1 MPRLALPLLFAYCLL
16 SALPPLLVGW
26 RSAPLEKGAV
36 VAFVIWLLPLVL
48 ARPRLEALDPRPCWV
63 GGGLC
68 VVGSLL
74 DLNLL
79 RLLGFA
85 VAAHGLSGGR
95 LVGPKGAHLLAAL
108 LWMPLFSWL
117 GHRLPLPL
125 LLGLR
130 LTGVTLASVLFWKG
144 SSRS

>member
-1 MPRLALPLLFAYCLL
+1 MPRLALPLLLTYCLL

-36 VAFVIWLLPLVL
+36 LAFLIWLLPLVFQ
-48 ARPRLEALDPRPCWV
+48 RPRPEGIDPRPCWV

-85 VAAHGLSGGR
+85 VAAHGLGSGR
-95 LVGPKGAHLLAAL
+95 FLGPKGAHLLAAL

-130 LTGVTLASVLFWKG
+130 LSGVLLASVLYWKG
-144 SSRS
+144 SRRS